1 MEKKSMQ
8 NNVFEIDGKEVKI
21 FPLNENYAVT
31 IDGDVYS
38 FVRKKWMSKHVNRHG
53 YFFVNIKTQ
62 DKKSTQFFLHR
73 VVLMSWVSL
82 PPEGKNDVNHID
94 GKKHNNHV
102 SNLEWNNRRENIAH
116 AVKNGLWDAQKKA
129 ITEKNKKDWAEGK
142 KRNSVE
148 MGGLKR
154 KEYTRGKHEGAKKV
168 INTDTGQIFDCIIDA
183 CENAQCSRSLMG
195 KILNG
200 KHKQRFNYKFYQPN
214 G

>member
-1 MEKKSMQ
+1 MTHQ
-8 NNVFEIDGKEVKI
+8 DFNIDGKELRI
-21 FPLNENYAVT
+21 FPLNENYAVS

-142 KRNSVE
+142 KRNAVE
-148 MGGLKR
+148 LGALKR
-154 KEYTRGKHEGAKKV
+154 KGLVGDKHEQSKKIINKKTKEVV
-168 INTDTGQIFDCIIDA
+168 ICVRILAERLNTGYSTL
-183 CENAQCSRSLMG
+183 RS
-195 KILNG
+195 KLNG
-200 KHKQRFNYKFYQPN
+200 NAKNNTEWEYLENH

>member
-1 MEKKSMQ
+1 MQ
-8 NNVFEIDGKEVKI
+8 NNTFNVDGKELRL
-21 FPLNENYAVT
+21 FPLNENYGVT

-38 FVRKKWMSKHVNRHG
+38 IVREKWLKKRV
-53 YFFVNIKTQ
+53 
-62 DKKSTQFFLHR
+62 TQFGYQEVNVKVPSRSSSSCFLHR
-73 VVLMSWVSL
+73 VVLMTWGSM

-94 GKKHNNHV
+94 CNKLNNNV
-102 SNLEWNNRRENIAH
+102 LNLEWNSRKENIAH
-116 AVKNGLWDAQKKA
+116 AVKNGLWDAQKNA

-142 KRNSVE
+142 KRNAVE

-183 CENAQCSRSLMG
+183 CEHASCKRGVMS

-200 KHKQRFNYKFYQPN
+200 THTQRFNYKFYV
-214 G
+214 